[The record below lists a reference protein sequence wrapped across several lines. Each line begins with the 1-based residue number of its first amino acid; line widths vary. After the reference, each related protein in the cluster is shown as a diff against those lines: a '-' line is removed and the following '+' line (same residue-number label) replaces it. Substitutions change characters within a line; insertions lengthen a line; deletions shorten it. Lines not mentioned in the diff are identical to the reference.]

1 MRNLLLCGIGFA
13 LAACGE
19 AATAKLD
26 APLRKSPGT
35 DREIVTLV
43 PRGSAVKLSGCAH
56 GWCEVSWQGQKGY
69 ALAKNFVTAGQE
81 NRSTERSADEDQFK
95 QEDGSEGGDR

>member
-1 MRNLLLCGIGFA
+1 MRNFLLCGIGFV

-19 AATAKLD
+19 AATAKVD
-26 APLRKSPGT
+26 VALRKSPGT
-35 DREIVTLV
+35 DHQIVTLV

-69 ALAKNFVTAGQE
+69 ALAKSFVTAGQE
-81 NRSTERSADEDQFK
+81 NRSTETSSDEDQFK
-95 QEDGSEGGDR
+95 QEDGSETGDR